1 MERKPLRWLP
11 QGALVYDLRCSI
23 TSARTPQVGRPI
35 DRGGTLFTHETRCY
49 LSDKAF
55 NPERL
60 REGLPMAITSMT
72 RIKSDNIEE
81 VIKVGKQAKQIVEKH
96 GAEFFR
102 MSRFHTGPWIGE
114 FLVVTRYSNWEAYG
128 KAQDGMAK
136 DPAWAKVLA
145 ATAKVGQFM
154 GRNLTVS
161 VDL

>member
-1 MERKPLRWLP
+1 MPT
-11 QGALVYDLRCSI
+11 V
-23 TSARTPQVGRPI
+23 TS
-35 DRGGTLFTHETRCY
+35 FTRFK
-49 LSDKAF
+49 SDKA
-55 NPERL
+55 
-60 REGLPMAITSMT
+60 
-72 RIKSDNIEE
+72 EE
-81 VIKVGKQAKQIVEKH
+81 MVKNAKEAKKIVEKH
-96 GAEFFR
+96 GAEFLR
-102 MSRFHTGPWIGE
+102 VSRFHTGPWIGE